1 MAVPLTDARSRL
13 GELVDQVR
21 HGHEPVTLTD
31 HGKPVAAI
39 IGTEE
44 LTELQGLAAI
54 ARHQAD
60 KAAGRVTGVTDD
72 ELDAALNRYEAGE
85 PWARSASCM
94 RSMRTRVPSTSSTW
108 AWCPDSGPVTG
119 TGS

>member
-1 MAVPLTDARSRL
+1 MAVPLTEARARL
-13 GELVDQVR
+13 GELVDQAR

-44 LTELQGLAAI
+44 LADLRALAAI
-54 ARHQAD
+54 RRHEAD

-72 ELDAALNRYEAGE
+72 ELDAALDRYEARG
-85 PWARSASCM
+85 PWA
-94 RSMRTRVPSTSSTW
+94 
-108 AWCPDSGPVTG
+108 
-119 TGS
+119 